1 MKIVCEYCDSYVEV
15 DENMKCPLCGGPLGT
30 TIKAEQERIEQEKAA
45 EAQRAADEAA
55 REAEA
60 KAQEAK
66 EGHVSEIIAGITSV
80 ATAIITGK
88 AADDDDE
95 PEPPTLPAHPDNHVP
110 HHEAKPPLP
119 PDGRETPPVRHDHEI
134 MHPTV
139 KGSAHAPQGKQPNKH
154 QKGQS
159 DHRDANHPGAGR
171 KRHR

>member
-30 TIKAEQERIEQEKAA
+30 AIKAEQERIEQEKAA
-45 EAQRAADEAA
+45 EAQREADEAA

-66 EGHVSEIIAGITSV
+66 EDHISEIIAGITSV

-88 AADDDDE
+88 SADDDDK
-95 PEPPTLPAHPDNHVP
+95 PEPSVPPAHPDGHVP

-119 PDGRETPPVRHDHEI
+119 PDGRETLPVRHDHEI
-134 MHPTV
+134 MHPAAN
-139 KGSAHAPQGKQPNKH
+139 SPAHTPQGKQPDKH
-154 QKGQS
+154 QKGRS
-159 DHRDANHPGAGR
+159 GHRDTNHPGANR
-171 KRHR
+171 KGHR